1 MKAMMRYKGYFGSV
15 RYDDEDRIF
24 FGRIEFVR
32 ALVSYEGTD
41 AATLRS
47 AFEEAVD
54 DYLSTCKKRGIE
66 PEKPFK
72 GSFNVRVGPDVHRKL
87 AVAAARKGVSLNKYI
102 TDLLKESA

>member
-1 MKAMMRYKGYFGSV
+1 MKDMMQYKGYFGSV
-15 RYDDEDRIF
+15 HFDDEDRIF
-24 FGRIEFVR
+24 FGKIEFVR

-41 AATLRS
+41 AVTLRS

-54 DYLSTCKKRGIE
+54 DYLATCRKRGIE

-87 AVAAARKGVSLNKYI
+87 ATAAARKGVSLNKYI
-102 TDLLKESA
+102 ADLLKESA

>member
-1 MKAMMRYKGYFGSV
+1 VKDMMQYKGYFGSV
-15 RYDDEDRIF
+15 HYDDEDRIF

-41 AATLRS
+41 AASLRS

-54 DYLSTCKKRGIE
+54 DYLATCRNKGID
-66 PEKPFK
+66 PERPFK
-72 GSFNVRVGPDVHRKL
+72 GSFNVRVGPAIHRKL

-102 TDLLKESA
+102 ADILKESA